1 MVQKERQS
9 IIKPVGQWS
18 TILAVAIAL
27 ATGAISFYSLLQF
40 RSTSQSPELATPK
53 STPAINDIGALGRL
67 EPQGEV
73 INLSAPAYLE
83 GARVAKLLVKKGNRV
98 LAGQVVAI
106 LDSHARRLAASEQT
120 QKQVQ
125 VAQARLAQVKAGAKA
140 GDITA
145 QNATIARLAAELRG
159 EVAAQKAALARLE
172 AELHNYQ
179 TENRRYQ
186 RLYQDGAISASD
198 SDTKRLRVETVQQQ
212 INEAKAT
219 LNRTVDT
226 TQDQLS
232 EAKAKLASIAEVR
245 PTDIQLAQAE
255 VDSAKA
261 AVKQAQADLDLT
273 YIRAPIDGQILEIHT
288 WLGEVIG
295 SEGIAELGQTNQMYV
310 VAEVYETDVEK
321 VRLGQSVTIT
331 SDAFSGELRGTVS
344 EIDLQVSKQNIFNA
358 NPKADTDNKVVEV
371 KIRLNDLADSVRV
384 AGLTNLQVQVVIHI

>member
-9 IIKPVGQWS
+9 IIKPVGQW
-18 TILAVAIAL
+18 TLVLTVAMAL
-27 ATGAISFYSLLQF
+27 ATGAISFYSLSQF
-40 RSTSQSPELATPK
+40 RSTFQRPELATPK
-53 STPAINDIGALGRL
+53 STPPISDVGALGRL

-106 LDSHARRLAASEQT
+106 LDSHARRLAASEQS

-145 QNATIARLAAELRG
+145 QNATIARLAAELHG
-159 EVAAQKAALARLE
+159 EVAAQKATIARLE
-172 AELHNYQ
+172 AELQNYQ

-186 RLYQDGAISASD
+186 QLYQDGAISASD
-198 SDTKRLRVETVQQQ
+198 SDSKRLRVETVQQQ
-212 INEAKAT
+212 LNEAKAT
-219 LNRTVDT
+219 LNRTVET

-273 YIRAPIDGQILEIHT
+273 YIRAPVDGQILEIHT
-288 WLGEVIG
+288 WLGEIIG

-321 VRLGQSVTIT
+321 VRLGQSATIT
-331 SDAFSGELRGTVS
+331 SAAFLGELRGTVS

-371 KIRLNDLADSVRV
+371 KIRINDLAESMRV